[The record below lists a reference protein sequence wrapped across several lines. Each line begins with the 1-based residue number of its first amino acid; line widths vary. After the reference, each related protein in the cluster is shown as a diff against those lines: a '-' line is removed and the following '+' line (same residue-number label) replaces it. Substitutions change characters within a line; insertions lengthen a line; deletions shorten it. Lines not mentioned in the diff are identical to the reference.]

1 MKSKNILKIIF
12 VNLIVFLLLLL
23 TLEWVMYLFPNKT
36 DADYIK
42 RYNEYAKQ
50 NNLPKLK
57 LGYYPCVEFDYNKAK
72 RVFRPVEI
80 GRLKDIK
87 RPVLFFGCSFTH
99 GSMLDNNQTL
109 SYKISKLTGRTT
121 YNRGFPGAGPQLML
135 LQLQDPHFY
144 KEVPD
149 AQYIIYTFIWDHILR
164 LYSYNNCISPTPE
177 GNYEI
182 NPRYELKNGKLQKVK
197 PAYLFFYRSFLI
209 KKIQYYIKQEKALDR
224 KQYFALF
231 LAILKESQKLAKT
244 HYKNVK
250 FVILLYK
257 DSGGAIFDESQ
268 IKAIEK
274 EGFIVIDAE
283 KLVGHELMS
292 SKYRV
297 ADKEHPSEQA
307 WNEIAPKLIKELNL

>member
-1 MKSKNILKIIF
+1 MKIKNILKIILI
-12 VNLIVFLLLLL
+12 NLAVLLLFLLI
-23 TLEWVMYLFPNKT
+23 LEWIMYLFPNRT

-42 RYNEYAKQ
+42 RYNEYAQENHLK
-50 NNLPKLK
+50 NLK
-57 LGYYPCVEFDYNKAK
+57 LGYYPCVEFNYNRAK
-72 RVFRPVEI
+72 KTFRPVEI
-80 GRLKDIK
+80 GKLKNIK
-87 RPVLFFGCSFTH
+87 RPVLFFGCSYTY

-109 SYKISKLTGRTT
+109 PYKINKLTGRTT
-121 YNRGFPGAGPQLML
+121 YNRGFQGSGPQLML
-135 LQLQDPHFY
+135 LQLKDSSFY

-164 LYSYNNCISPTPE
+164 LYAYNNSIATNSE
-177 GNYEI
+177 GTYEI
-182 NPRYELKNGKLQKVK
+182 NPRYEFENGKLEKVK
-197 PAYLFFYRSFLI
+197 PAYLFFYRSFLV
-209 KKIQYYIKQEKALDR
+209 KKIQNYIKQKRSMDKDE
-224 KQYFALF
+224 YFPLF
-231 LAILKESQKLAKT
+231 LAILKESQSLAKI
-244 HYKNVK
+244 HYKNPK

-257 DSGGAIFDESQ
+257 DSGGAIFDDSQ

-307 WNEIAPKLIKELNL
+307 WNEVAPKLIKELNL